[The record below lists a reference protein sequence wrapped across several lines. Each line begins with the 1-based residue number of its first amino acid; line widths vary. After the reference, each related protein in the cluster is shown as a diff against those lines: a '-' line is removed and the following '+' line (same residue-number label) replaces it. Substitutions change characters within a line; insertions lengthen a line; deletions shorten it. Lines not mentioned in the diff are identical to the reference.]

1 MVLFACLSINFGCYS
16 TKDPLLLVGKFLGL
30 KVCLQAECTTH
41 QGVFISCIRLML
53 CHFYYCCLC
62 NTVGVL
68 ALFLFCPKKQENN
81 VSALMALQYRNYK
94 LHLLEQTIYV
104 RVESRK
110 EKEKQCFPGKRL
122 LMARTWKQRENLN
135 SGTHLDRYFKD
146 YLNRSDQQRKAITSG
161 RRQQKWEGD
170 RHGKSLKLR
179 KGRKGNNVMRL
190 DKAAYGNPK

>member
-1 MVLFACLSINFGCYS
+1 MFLLSFS
-16 TKDPLLLVGKFLGL
+16 
-30 KVCLQAECTTH
+30 
-41 QGVFISCIRLML
+41 S
-53 CHFYYCCLC
+53 
-62 NTVGVL
+62 
-68 ALFLFCPKKQENN
+68 ALKKQENK

-170 RHGKSLKLR
+170 RHGKILKLR
-179 KGRKGNNVMRL
+179 KGKKEITWWDRIRLHMETLNKDLKISAYRDRKRL
-190 DKAAYGNPK
+190 